1 MGSELSPYTI
11 EKEWFQLTCQGLE
24 FIDLTPLPQEFPM

>member
-11 EKEWFQLTCQGLE
+11 EKEWFQLNCRGFE
-24 FIDLTPLPQEFPM
+24 FMHLNPQEFPM